1 MINLKKL
8 LISILLLATSIP
20 AYCFRFS
27 PLNFDKK
34 IDSDDSYQEF
44 VIKNDSKQNIKYQ
57 VRIFSTGKDNDVSKF
72 VKIYPKVMSIDALGE
87 GKFKVFL
94 EDDES
99 IKPGEHSFMLGI
111 KTLKM
116 PKINPLDPKVADPAL
131 EFKIGVN
138 LEMFAYK
145 GDVKEEFILTNSK
158 FYKDKEGKKHWQGTI
173 KNDTGRGYE
182 LAIGFKDRMEAV
194 FGLESKGR
202 LFNGKSTD
210 LNVEIPK
217 GAKKIIFWDWN
228 NNSVVCQEIEI

>member
-1 MINLKKL
+1 MKKFKRL
-8 LISILLLATSIP
+8 LFLILFLGLTIP

-27 PLNFDKK
+27 PMNFDKR
-34 IDSDDSYQEF
+34 IDGDDSYQEF
-44 VIKNDSKQNIKYQ
+44 TIKNDSKKNIKYQ
-57 VRIFSTGKDNDVSKF
+57 IRVFSTGKENDVSKF
-72 VKIYPKVMSIDALGE
+72 VKIYPKVISVDPLSE

-94 EDDES
+94 ENDES
-99 IKPGEHSFMLGI
+99 IKNGEHGFMIGI
-111 KTLKM
+111 KSIKM
-116 PKINPLDPKVADPAL
+116 PELNDTKPTVADPAL

-145 GDVKEEFILTNSK
+145 GDVKEEFTLTNNK
-158 FYKDKEGKKHWQGTI
+158 FYKDKEGKKYWQGTI

-182 LAIGFKDRMEAV
+182 LAVGFKDRMEAV

-202 LFNGKSTD
+202 LFNGKTAD
-210 LNVEIPK
+210 LKVQIPK

>member
-44 VIKNDSKQNIKYQ
+44 VIKNDSKQNVKYQ

-131 EFKIGVN
+131 DFKIGMD

-145 GDVKEEFILTNSK
+145 GETKKEFTLTESK
-158 FYKDKEGKKHWQGTI
+158 FYKDDKGEKCWKGSI

-182 LAIGFKDRMEAV
+182 IAVGFKDRMDAV
-194 FGLESKGR
+194 FGLESQGR
-202 LFNGKSTD
+202 LFNNKSAD
-210 LNVEIPK
+210 INVKIPK
-217 GAKKIIFWDWN
+217 GAKKVIFWDWN
-228 NNSVVCQEIEI
+228 NNCVVGQELKI